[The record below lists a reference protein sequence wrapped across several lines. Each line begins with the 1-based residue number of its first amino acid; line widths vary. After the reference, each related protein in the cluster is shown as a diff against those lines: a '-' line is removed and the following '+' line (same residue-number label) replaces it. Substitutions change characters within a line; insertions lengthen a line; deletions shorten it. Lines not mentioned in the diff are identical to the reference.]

1 MAHPVMRWKVG
12 SGKRQ
17 RWGSGGRRKE
27 KQKAGPAEWGSMHR
41 MRVQGRR
48 EPQVEGDY
56 GIAPEGRLP
65 WVPCVWGE
73 SFVRLAPAVGKAGK
87 ASQAAHPHTH
97 PLRKALPGRGDC
109 TNISDPHAGGT
120 GLLTRVGG
128 DLSPGGGG
136 GGVAV
141 CGVQALPA
149 LLSGSR
155 EPRRAGGLQGGPGP
169 NPGERRGGRCLGAG
183 TEAALRPSRTRD
195 FTRCWGSTG
204 TDASPGTTT
213 HPHGSLAAGLTWN
226 SASRVAALEGGRA
239 WKDFSAVISRPQDT
253 CPVKS
258 TLSFLEG
265 HPSRLAMLCPRPR
278 RRSGPAARVPSYS
291 RLLHGVEGP
300 RKPPP
305 PCNHPSPS
313 TPRVAHPAA
322 ACVGCYWVSRWPDS
336 WTHVLG
342 RWLRGR
348 RPPCAAEYLPRGC
361 VQLQRIQA
369 NLCQKAQGSSH
380 ASTHGIHTVA
390 QWHGHGVVRAFPTPH
405 VLTCTE

>member
-136 GGVAV
+136 
-141 CGVQALPA
+141 
-149 LLSGSR
+149 
-155 EPRRAGGLQGGPGP
+155 
-169 NPGERRGGRCLGAG
+169 RGG
-183 TEAALRPSRTRD
+183 S
-195 FTRCWGSTG
+195 
-204 TDASPGTTT
+204 
-213 HPHGSLAAGLTWN
+213 SL
-226 SASRVAALEGGRA
+226 
-239 WKDFSAVISRPQDT
+239 
-253 CPVKS
+253 
-258 TLSFLEG
+258 
-265 HPSRLAMLCPRPR
+265 
-278 RRSGPAARVPSYS
+278 RRSGPPGLIVREQGATQGWRAPGRAWAQPWGAE
-291 RLLHGVEGP
+291 RW
-300 RKPPP
+300 
-305 PCNHPSPS
+305 
-313 TPRVAHPAA
+313 A
-322 ACVGCYWVSRWPDS
+322 VSG
-336 WTHVLG
+336 G
-342 RWLRGR
+342 RDRGGTE
-348 RPPCAAEYLPRGC
+348 ALP
-361 VQLQRIQA
+361 
-369 NLCQKAQGSSH
+369 N
-380 ASTHGIHTVA
+380 
-390 QWHGHGVVRAFPTPH
+390 P
-405 VLTCTE
+405 